1 MFNRKK
7 DILNAWI
14 PVILFVAIF
23 ITMLVIATFKD
34 LEISK
39 FLTRNALPKGQVNYL
54 AKDIY
59 GVAGEMVGAIPVF
72 LLFSF
77 AGVVTFH
84 YFDRL
89 KLKRLRIFMRIIGV
103 LVVFIGM
110 FLMFRDIFKYL
121 FRHLYVYKYLDS
133 ITLEWKDTDLYKEK
147 KLAMYLVYGFLAL
160 IFSTVLLF
168 AGHSL
173 PKDKLK
179 NLLIFAVVAGLAAI
193 IIVALTEII
202 KTPMGRVRYRSMHA
216 MGDTDFR
223 QYTPWYVMNGERR
236 VNLAE
241 ASYGLE
247 KDAFKSFP
255 SGHTSAAGIT
265 YCLFMLPEVLK
276 IKNKELKR
284 MCYEIPI
291 FYTGAVA
298 LSRIVA
304 GAHYMSD
311 VLFGGTMA
319 FLFMILFK
327 EMFIVKFKN
336 IKRLFGKYTPVIE
349 ETIEI
354 PEQIV

>member
-1 MFNRKK
+1 MFNKK
-7 DILNAWI
+7 RDILNAWI
-14 PVILFVAIF
+14 PVILFVIIF
-23 ITMLVIATFKD
+23 VTLLIVSTLKD
-34 LEISK
+34 LQISK
-39 FLTRNALPKGQVNYL
+39 FLTRNALPKGKLNYL
-54 AKDIY
+54 SQDIY
-59 GVAGEMVGAIPVF
+59 GVAGEIVGAIPVF

-89 KLKRLRIFMRIIGV
+89 KLKRLRIVIRIIGV
-103 LVVFIGM
+103 LIVYAGM

-121 FRHLYVYKYLDS
+121 FRHLHAYKYLDS
-133 ITLEWKDTDLYKEK
+133 FTLEWKDTYLYKEK

-160 IFSTVLLF
+160 IFSIVLLF

-173 PKDKLK
+173 PKNKLK
-179 NLLIFAVVAGLAAI
+179 NLMIFVIAAGLAAI
-193 IIVALTEII
+193 IIVSLTEII

-216 MGDTDFR
+216 IGDTDFK
-223 QYTPWYVMNGERR
+223 QYTPWYVMNGQRR
-236 VNLAE
+236 VNLIE

-276 IKNKELKR
+276 IKNKECKR
-284 MCYEIPI
+284 MCYERPI

-327 EMFIVKFKN
+327 EIFIVQFKN

-349 ETIEI
+349 QKIEI
-354 PEQIV
+354 PDQMV